1 VAAGGRRCSAR
12 KRLEFHH
19 VHPYGAGGD
28 ASIGNIE
35 LRCRGHNAY
44 EAELFYG
51 VNPRND
57 RHGSSSGT
65 MTDTVS
71 SASPLGS
78 TSDFSDLATEGQLA
92 PGRVHREARP

>member
-51 VNPRND
+51 VNRNDD
-57 RHGSSSGT
+57 RHGIVREPDGTYERTLGPGDWRPEGEATRPGASSPRGQ
-65 MTDTVS
+65 TVI
-71 SASPLGS
+71 P
-78 TSDFSDLATEGQLA
+78 
-92 PGRVHREARP
+92 